1 MIHVMLPVQYL
12 SRAHDSLATPQR
24 RLMVAV
30 LQTVLDDC
38 RGTAYARATGVKG
51 GATERALRDAMA
63 YVASCDRS
71 WPFSFENLCDAVGV
85 DPDGIR
91 RAIGRCVPPAR

>member
-1 MIHVMLPVQYL
+1 MIHDVLPVQHQ
-12 SRAHDSLATPQR
+12 SRAQDGLATPQR

-38 RGTAYARATGVKG
+38 QGTAYARAMGVKG
-51 GATERALRDAMA
+51 GATDRALHDAVA
-63 YVASCDRS
+63 YVASRDRS
-71 WPFSFENLCDAVGV
+71 WPFSFENLCEAIGI

-91 RAIGRCVPPAR
+91 VAVGRCLPLAR